1 MWWKYQWVNNLQY
14 EKPSQMRQREI
25 RILLTGCGAP
35 GTPGTINMLQT
46 GAARDG
52 VPLLIYGVDTKE
64 KAPVVVGLEKSFT
77 VPVPLSEAY
86 IYELNQIIE
95 ENSIDLVLPQ
105 TTAESSMLSS
115 KRDLVQAAVS
125 TIDEGSF
132 RMLNDKLKL
141 LQAFHAANLPHPK
154 FHMADTPDTLRE
166 AVLDL
171 GYPAQEVVVK
181 VPVSSGMRGVRL
193 LSIERES
200 GTDFRRNKPNS
211 WRVNLEDFLETL
223 STEEWTPLVVMEF
236 LSGPEYSV
244 DVYKR
249 EEKTIILPRVRDE
262 MRAGISMATTLDF
275 NEEIVSQTD
284 AFLDHYEIEG
294 LLGFQYILTKNGPRI
309 LECNPRIQGT
319 MVASRLTGINLAW
332 LEAKWQLR
340 LPFENE
346 DFIQNSV
353 NGTFRRSWGG
363 VLYFADGKIET
374 F

>member
-1 MWWKYQWVNNLQY
+1 
-14 EKPSQMRQREI
+14 
-25 RILLTGCGAP
+25 
-35 GTPGTINMLQT
+35 
-46 GAARDG
+46 
-52 VPLLIYGVDTKE
+52 
-64 KAPVVVGLEKSFT
+64 
-77 VPVPLSEAY
+77 
-86 IYELNQIIE
+86 
-95 ENSIDLVLPQ
+95 
-105 TTAESSMLSS
+105 
-115 KRDLVQAAVS
+115 
-125 TIDEGSF
+125 
-132 RMLNDKLKL
+132 
-141 LQAFHAANLPHPK
+141 
-154 FHMADTPDTLRE
+154 
-166 AVLDL
+166 
-171 GYPAQEVVVK
+171 
-181 VPVSSGMRGVRL
+181 MRGVRL